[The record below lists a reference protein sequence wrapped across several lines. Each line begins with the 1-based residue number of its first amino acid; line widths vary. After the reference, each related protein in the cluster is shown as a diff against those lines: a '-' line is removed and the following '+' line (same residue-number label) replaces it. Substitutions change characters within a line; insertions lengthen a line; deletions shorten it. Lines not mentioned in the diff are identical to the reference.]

1 MLSKEVR
8 ASMRWHDLFS
18 YEIPF
23 EATKKGN
30 KGTVIGFFVSVIYM
44 VILWGYIFQQFSF
57 FFTFRNDVFGET
69 VLPLDL
75 EDDGDKGFAN
85 FQLGVGVVLHTADK
99 KYEDDIKNPDI
110 LSQYVTL

>member
-1 MLSKEVR
+1 
-8 ASMRWHDLFS
+8 
-18 YEIPF
+18 
-23 EATKKGN
+23 
-30 KGTVIGFFVSVIYM
+30 
-44 VILWGYIFQQFSF
+44 
-57 FFTFRNDVFGET
+57 
-69 VLPLDL
+69 LPLDL